1 VDINLAD
8 YWLETPLHLAT
19 EHAEDMITSYLQHR
33 ANPLVRQIDG
43 ELPLHYIGQYNDGNR
58 LNCLNASLATFPPHS
73 PAINAQNNIG
83 WALLFHVLD
92 SPPCIGKLLQWSA
105 DPHITDEKGKNV
117 LHHACKQHYASSLS
131 VLLDHVNEET
141 VNAKDGEGNTPLF
154 VAFKN
159 SSLEC
164 ARIIL
169 RRCAV

>member
-141 VNAKDGEGNTPLF
+141 VNAKDGERNTPLF